1 MTKCHKTLLASLL
14 LTFSLSAFAGSC
26 PRDMKK
32 IDAALAAGP
41 SVSAGDLLRIKE
53 LRASGESKH
62 KSGQH
67 ADSVADLHQAMQLLG
82 IQ

>member
-1 MTKCHKTLLASLL
+1 MKRYYKILPLAALLA
-14 LTFSLSAFAGSC
+14 FSLPAFGASC
-26 PRDMKK
+26 PRDMKA
-32 IDAALAAGP
+32 IDEALASGTSLGEA
-41 SVSAGDLLRIKE
+41 DLARVRA

-67 ADSVADLHQAMQLLG
+67 ADSVADLHQAMKLLG

>member
-1 MTKCHKTLLASLL
+1 MKRSYKFLPLAALLV
-14 LTFSLSAFAGSC
+14 FSLPAIGASC
-26 PRDMKK
+26 PRDMKA
-32 IDAALAAGP
+32 IDDALAAGT
-41 SVSAGDLLRIKE
+41 SLSDADMARVKA

-67 ADSVADLHQAMQLLG
+67 ADSVADLHEAMKLLG